1 MGNADSRPSDG
12 GAAILSALLRENK
25 SYAQG
30 HALWGGPI
38 SPSLRGRLSREGQSP
53 VAAIIAC
60 ADSRVPPELL
70 FRAKL
75 GDLFVIRTAGNTP
88 WGPEVAGSVEYAI
101 DHLNVP
107 LVIVLGHSG
116 CGAVKAACAG
126 GDPLPGMLGTHITA
140 IAKKLHQHKG
150 LHADPVQC
158 NVIAGVDALRY
169 GDSADCVRAAEK
181 RGVVFVGAVYNM
193 GTGLVSVVE
202 NGVSNAIKAMLPTDD
217 VTKLVA
223 SQVI

>member
-12 GAAILSALLRENK
+12 AAAILSTLLRENK

-30 HALWGGPI
+30 YSLWGATI
-38 SPSLRGRLSREGQSP
+38 SPSLRGRLNRDGQTP

-60 ADSRVPPELL
+60 ADSRVSPELL

-88 WGPEVAGSVEYAI
+88 WGPEVAGSTEYAV

-107 LVIVLGHSG
+107 LVIVLGHTG
-116 CGAVKAACAG
+116 CGAVKAACSG

-140 IAKKLHQHKG
+140 IAKKLHEHKASD
-150 LHADPVQC
+150 ADPVLS
-158 NVIAGVDALRY
+158 NVIAGVDTLRH
-169 GDSADCVRAAEK
+169 GDSADCIRAAEK
-181 RGVVFVGAVYNM
+181 RGVVVVGAVYDM
-193 GTGLVSVVE
+193 GTGIVSVVE
-202 NGVSNAIKAMLPTDD
+202 N
-217 VTKLVA
+217 
-223 SQVI
+223 Q